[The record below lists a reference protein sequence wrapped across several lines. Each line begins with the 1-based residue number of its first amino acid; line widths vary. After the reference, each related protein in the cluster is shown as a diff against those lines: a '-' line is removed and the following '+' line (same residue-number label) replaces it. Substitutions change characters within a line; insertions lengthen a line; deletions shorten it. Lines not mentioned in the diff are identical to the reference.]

1 MPTFLSDPPPALY
14 LTLLLAALIAGG
26 LWARYRRRSLLVAAG
41 VVVALLVL
49 LFALDRT
56 NESPRE
62 QAVRRVND
70 MAAALTAKNWQGFSE
85 HVSESFDANGMK
97 KADLR
102 RGFDL
107 GVQHGVRAVAWEFG
121 LAEPVTYTDESVV
134 IRFDA
139 KAETP
144 SGAPLAKHI
153 QATFAKDPDG
163 QFRMRSFA
171 TFNIVQKKVAEPI
184 PGVTR

>member
-1 MPTFLSDPPPALY
+1 MPTVLSDPPPAVY
-14 LTLLLAALIAGG
+14 FTLFLAALIVGG
-26 LWARYRRRSLLVAAG
+26 LWVRYRRRSLLLAAS
-41 VVVALLVL
+41 VVLALLLL
-49 LFALDRT
+49 LFAIDRT
-56 NESPRE
+56 TESPRE
-62 QAVRRVND
+62 QAVRRVNE
-70 MAAALTAKNWQGFSE
+70 MAAALTERNWTRFAE
-85 HVSESFDANGMK
+85 HVSESFDAGGLK
-97 KADLR
+97 KADLK

-107 GVQHGVRAVAWEFG
+107 GVQYSVRAVAWDYA
-121 LAEPVTYTDESVV
+121 LAEPVTYTDDTVA

-144 SGAPLAKHI
+144 SGQPLAKHV
-153 QATFAKDPDG
+153 QATFGKDPDG